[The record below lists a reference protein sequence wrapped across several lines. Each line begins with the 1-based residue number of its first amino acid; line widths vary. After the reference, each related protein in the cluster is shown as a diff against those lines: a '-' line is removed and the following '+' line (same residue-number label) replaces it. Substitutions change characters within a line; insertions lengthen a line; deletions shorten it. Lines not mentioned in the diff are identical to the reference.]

1 MRSYKLYGSGSAAG
15 DNVQNVL
22 IAKSGRIKS
31 IRWEVSFDAVADNSV
46 LGLELSSRSTSQIST
61 HDSTGDFSQ
70 VRSYTNL
77 VTSGIFMGRA
87 SKQELVDIPI
97 AAGERLYLHAGLVT
111 TLTYYAAVYV
121 DIQEGA

>member
-1 MRSYKLYGSGSAAG
+1 MRSYKIYGAAAAAA

-31 IRWEVSFDAVADNSV
+31 IRWEVSIDAVADNSV
-46 LGLELSSRSTSQIST
+46 VVLELSSRSTNQIAT

-70 VRSYTNL
+70 FRVYASL
-77 VTSGIFMGRA
+77 VTSGFVHNGR

-97 AAGERLYLHAGLVT
+97 AAGERLYLHAGAVT
-111 TLTYYAAVYV
+111 TASYFCTIYV